1 MPKTAIVMKLDEN
14 HSCHILEG
22 EKKSCINWKH
32 MVPNCVNQN
41 NHKKQIPICK
51 QGEQYRHWF
60 SI

>member
-14 HSCHILEG
+14 NSCHILEG
-22 EKKSCINWKH
+22 EKKSYI
-32 MVPNCVNQN
+32 QN
-41 NHKKQIPICK
+41 SHKKQIPICK